1 MPKIIKDQEA
11 NRLKKKLI
19 AVDNAIPSLKW
30 SFYRAPEPWDIM
42 WQNLGVDYKNMA
54 KRLACTWA
62 VTFITWAVTA
72 VVFKITGDMK
82 KEAKATTKSLTVSN
96 KERED
101 AARLSLIVGLII
113 NVVNEI

>member
-42 WQNLGVDYKNMA
+42 WQNLGVDYKFMA
-54 KRLACTWA
+54 RRLACTWA
-62 VTFITWAVTA
+62 VTFITWVISA
-72 VVFKITGDMK
+72 VVLKITKDMK
-82 KEAKATTKSLTVSN
+82 ADADKTTKSLTVSD
-96 KERED
+96 KEREN
-101 AARLSLIVGLII
+101 AAKTALIVGLII